1 MEEPIVLTG
10 GAGFIGSHI
19 IRRLLNDG
27 ASNVKRQIVCVDV
40 INDYYDPRIKR
51 MNRSLFVNDPRLAF
65 LKADIVLSQTRDRI
79 MRKIRTKKIFAIIRV
94 AAQPGVRYSIDH
106 PYEVLKINTI
116 GTYNMLELA
125 RQLDAEVFVN
135 ASSSSVYGSSKE
147 LPLREGSGFGFNYGP
162 GKKQAS
168 PTLPIAPY
176 GASKLAAEHL
186 VRNYS
191 ELYGFRAVN
200 FRYFTV
206 FGPRM
211 RPDLAINIF
220 TKAALVNK
228 PIRIFG
234 SGDKT
239 RDFTY
244 IDNIV
249 DGTIKALHRGRGT
262 YNLGCG
268 KRTTISELARKIIK
282 FTHSKSKIIY
292 SKNAP
297 GDMEHTLADIS
308 KAKRE
313 LGYKVKV
320 DLAEGLRRYIEWVK
334 SPEGKR
340 YSRLG

>member
-1 MEEPIVLTG
+1 MEAPIVLTG

-19 IRRLLNDG
+19 LRRLLSDG
-27 ASNVKRQIVCVDV
+27 HGKGKGRIVCVDV
-40 INDYYDPRIKR
+40 INDYYNPRIKR
-51 MNRSLFVNDPRLAF
+51 MNRSLFAKEPRVAF
-65 LKADIVLSQTRDRI
+65 LKADLVLPTTID
-79 MRKIRTKKIFAIIRV
+79 KIKKALRTKKVFAIIHE
-94 AAQPGVRYSIDH
+94 AAQPGVRYSIEH
-106 PYEVLKINTI
+106 PHEVLKINVI
-116 GTYNMLELA
+116 GTHNMLELA
-125 RQLDAEVFVN
+125 RLLDAEVFVN
-135 ASSSSVYGSSKE
+135 ASSSSVYGSSDE
-147 LPLREGSGFGFNYGP
+147 LPFREGPGFGFNYGP
-162 GKKQAS
+162 GKGQSS

-176 GASKLAAEHL
+176 GAAKLAAEHL

-220 TKAALVNK
+220 TKAALANR

-239 RDFTY
+239 RDFTF

-249 DGTIKALHRGRGT
+249 DGTVRAVQKGRGV

-268 KRTTISELARKIIK
+268 KRTTITELARKIIK
-282 FTHSKSKIIY
+282 LTNSDSKIIH
-292 SKNAP
+292 SKDAP

-320 DLAEGLRRYIEWVK
+320 DLEEGLRRYIEWVK
-334 SPEGKR
+334 SPEGVR
-340 YSRLG
+340 YARL